1 MNRHLALHT
10 AAILALS
17 AAVLLC
23 AGSAAAEPMSAS
35 TVPMVTQEP
44 FNVTGSL
51 IRMLG
56 GLFLCVGL
64 FGAAIHVYKRYVLK
78 GRVGTGRRLSVV
90 ERVPVSSKGSLLL
103 LSLDG
108 REFVVATGSD
118 APRIVSVPGDRK
130 DNFAASLEEAF
141 GEEESFNA

>member
-1 MNRHLALHT
+1 MNRHLAIHT
-10 AAILALS
+10 AATLALS

-23 AGSAAAEPMSAS
+23 VGSAAAEPMSAS

-51 IRMLG
+51 IRMLD

-108 REFVVATGSD
+108 REFVV
-118 APRIVSVPGDRK
+118 PRNHIRI
-130 DNFAASLEEAF
+130 NFWAILP
-141 GEEESFNA
+141 